1 MARIR
6 RSGDQVSA
14 SIWPGFVDAMTA
26 LLLVLMFVLTI
37 FMIVQFVLRE
47 TISSQDTQLNYLSQ
61 QVASLAEAL
70 GLEQQKSDGL
80 ETKVDT
86 LTGKLVDERSQAEI
100 QTALIATLSQ
110 QTKKQAA
117 TIGSFE
123 TQVSSFEAQV
133 ASLLAER
140 SQLRLD
146 KAGLTEDLA
155 AGATQNATL
164 VARISEAEAANLR
177 AVTEKEALSLALAS
191 ARDEIDLGVEAA
203 RLAAA
208 KRAALEALIAQTQA
222 SLATRETSLAAALAS
237 LDDTR
242 RNLGSSETNL
252 SDLEL
257 QLAKMAADL
266 ADSQAANR
274 AELATSTELQARL
287 DVLEE
292 GLSTSQKERL
302 AVEAAVAKLR
312 AELQASQNNLT
323 AEEQARLA
331 EQAAALALQKRLANT
346 EAALSDEE
354 KTRLVEA
361 AAAEALRKKLQNADA
376 ELTAMT
382 LALEEQRQQAED
394 TLTLLAAADVA
405 KGELDSLLQA
415 ALLAQDNAAT
425 ATADAV
431 AEIAAVKSDRDRL
444 VALIAALEAEKTS
457 LTGRLVEIEGAKA
470 DLDARLA
477 SVIAQLADTGN
488 ARDTALANAAST
500 REALEKR
507 LAEALAAKSATERA
521 ADVTKAQLEA
531 RLAAALAA
539 KLAAENIA
547 TSGSDALKAQL
558 AAALA
563 AKLAAQ
569 QDTTVVMSKAEQRRI
584 LLAQANEK
592 LKSEVARSAKA
603 EREIAL
609 LNQQTA
615 TLRKQLN
622 SLQGLLNIAKQ
633 KDVDAK
639 VEIASLGANLNSA
652 LARVAAEQKRLAEEQ
667 RKRADLEAAERK
679 RLQAKAK
686 NLEQFKSEFFGQMR
700 QLLANREGVR
710 IDGDRFVF
718 ASEVLFP
725 AGSATLSHE
734 GEVQIA
740 KVANLILDVADQIP
754 DNINWILRVDGHTD
768 NVPLRGTGEF
778 KDNWELSQARA
789 LSVVRYMVDNLGFP
803 PNRLAANGFGEFQPV
818 NTANT
823 PEARAQN
830 RRIELKF
837 TER

>member
-6 RSGDQVSA
+6 RSGEQVSA

-37 FMIVQFVLRE
+37 FMIVQFFLRE
-47 TISSQDTQLNYLSQ
+47 TISDQDTQLNYLSQ

-80 ETKVDT
+80 ETEVKRLDSE
-86 LTGKLVDERSQAEI
+86 LVDERSQAEI
-100 QTALIATLSQ
+100 QSALIATLSQ
-110 QTKKQAA
+110 QAKNQAA
-117 TIGSFE
+117 TIADFE
-123 TQVSSFEAQV
+123 TQVTSFEAQV

-140 SQLRLD
+140 SQLQLD
-146 KAGLTEDLA
+146 KTGLEDELA
-155 AGATQNATL
+155 AGAKENATL
-164 VARISEAEAANLR
+164 VARISEAEAENLR
-177 AVTEKEALSLALAS
+177 IVSEKEALSLALAS
-191 ARDEIDLGVEAA
+191 ARDEIDQGVEAA

-208 KRAALEALIAQTQA
+208 KREALEALIAETQTT
-222 SLATRETSLAAALAS
+222 LATRETSLAAALAS

-242 RNLGSSETNL
+242 RNLGTSETNL
-252 SDLEL
+252 SDLEA

-266 ADSQAANR
+266 ADSQAATQ
-274 AELATSTELQARL
+274 AELASNAELQARL

-312 AELQASQNNLT
+312 AELEASQNDLST
-323 AEEQARLA
+323 EEQARLA
-331 EQAAALALQKRLANT
+331 EQAAALALQKRLKDT
-346 EAALSDEE
+346 EAALSEEE

-361 AAAEALRKKLQNADA
+361 AAAEALRKKLESANA

-382 LALEEQRQQAED
+382 LALEKQRQEAED

-415 ALLAQDNAAT
+415 ALLAQDNAAK
-425 ATADAV
+425 ANADAT
-431 AEIAAVKSDRDRL
+431 AEIAAIKSDRDRL
-444 VALIAALEAEKTS
+444 LDLIAALEAEKTS
-457 LTGRLVEIEGAKA
+457 LTGRLVEIEGEKA

-477 SVIAQLADTGN
+477 SVIAQLEDTGD

-507 LAEALAAKSATERA
+507 LAEALAAKAAAERA
-521 ADVTKAQLEA
+521 ADVSKAQLEA
-531 RLAAALAA
+531 KLAAALAA
-539 KLAAENIA
+539 KLEAEKVA

-563 AKLAAQ
+563 AKLAAEK
-569 QDTTVVMSKAEQRRI
+569 DTSAIVSKAEQRRI

-592 LKSEVARSAKA
+592 LKTEVARSAKA

-622 SLQGLLNIAKQ
+622 ALQALLDDAEE
-633 KDVDAK
+633 KDRAAQ
-639 VEIASLGANLNSA
+639 VEIQSLGANLNTA
-652 LARVAAEQKRLAEEQ
+652 LARVAAEQ

-679 RLQAKAK
+679 RLEEETK
-686 NLEQFKSEFFGQMR
+686 NLEKFKSEFFGRMR
-700 QLLANREGVR
+700 DLLANREGVR

-734 GEVQIA
+734 GEAEIA
-740 KVANLILDVADQIP
+740 KVARLILDVADKIP
-754 DNINWILRVDGHTD
+754 DDIDWILRVDGHTD

-789 LSVVRYMVDNLGFP
+789 LSVVRYMIDDLGVP

-823 PEARAQN
+823 REARAQN